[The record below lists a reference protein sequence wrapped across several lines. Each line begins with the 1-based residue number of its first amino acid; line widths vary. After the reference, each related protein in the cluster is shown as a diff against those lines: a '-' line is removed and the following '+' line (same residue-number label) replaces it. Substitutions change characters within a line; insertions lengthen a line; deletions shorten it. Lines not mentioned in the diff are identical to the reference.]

1 MNTPPSSPTSPAT
14 RPSRTAAAAGTL
26 RRALALGVLACV
38 IASFGLTLG
47 TRAEADR
54 PRTFSEKALN
64 EAFATVR
71 ILAAEADALA
81 AAGTG
86 ASAGELRLQAQTL
99 KDQALLLT
107 SPGGAAAHEAA
118 LQSPG
123 GGEGSYP
130 VAVETA
136 ARANLEAAG
145 RADYGTARLLAS
157 VGTAQLLL
165 AERAGEV
172 LGVPVEAAGESQW
185 TPVLDEDA
193 AARCTTGG
201 DASAR
206 TELRDRPGAA
216 EALQTALDAEYGAV
230 YAYEVAQAQSSG
242 RETVLGEA
250 LLERRAAHLEA
261 GRGGVGLLP
270 ALCLPEVSPVPAY
283 SLSAEFLAS
292 PARSL
297 AGMEAAF
304 PGVYADLVGSS
315 DGAVRSWAIDRLVES
330 SRLLYTGED
339 TVPASPGLD
348 AEPAALPWADG

>member
-1 MNTPPSSPTSPAT
+1 MNTRPSPPTSPAP
-14 RPSRTAAAAGTL
+14 RPSRAAAAAGVL
-26 RRALALGVLACV
+26 RRTLTLGVLACV

-81 AAGTG
+81 ASGTG
-86 ASAGELRLQAQTL
+86 ASAGEMQRQAQTL

-107 SPGGAAAHEAA
+107 SPGGAAAHAAA

-123 GGEGSYP
+123 SAEGAYP
-130 VAVETA
+130 AAMESA

-165 AERAGEV
+165 AERAGDV
-172 LGVPVEAAGESQW
+172 LGVPVETAGESQW
-185 TPVLDEDA
+185 TPVLDEETTV
-193 AARCTTGG
+193 RCTTSG

-216 EALQTALDAEYGAV
+216 EALQSALDAEYGAV

-242 RETVLGEA
+242 TATVLGEA
-250 LLERRAAHLEA
+250 LAGRRTAHLEA
-261 GRGGVGLLP
+261 GRSGVELLP
-270 ALCLPEVSPVPAY
+270 ALCLPKVSPVPAY
-283 SLSAEFLAS
+283 SLSAGFFAD

-297 AGMEAAF
+297 AGMEAAL
-304 PGVYADLVGSS
+304 PAIYADLVGSS
-315 DGAVRSWAIDRLVES
+315 DGAVRSWAIDRLVEA
-330 SRLLYTGED
+330 SRLVYAGAGA
-339 TVPASPGLD
+339 VPASPGLD
-348 AEPAALPWADG
+348 AEPAALPWVDG